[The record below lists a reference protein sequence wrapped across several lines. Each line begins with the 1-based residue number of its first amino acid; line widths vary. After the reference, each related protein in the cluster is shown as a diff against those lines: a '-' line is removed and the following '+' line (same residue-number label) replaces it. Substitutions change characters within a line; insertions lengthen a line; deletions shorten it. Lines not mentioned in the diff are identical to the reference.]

1 MFCLYVYVHTAH
13 TLKRGGVG
21 LPIEFFDHR
30 VLRAQQLLQLALACV
45 CVCACVCVRACACV
59 RVLCVCLSVRVCA
72 FVRM

>member
-1 MFCLYVYVHTAH
+1 MYAWMFCLHVYVHTAH

-45 CVCACVCVRACACV
+45 CVCVRVRACV
-59 RVLCVCLSVRVCA
+59 RVLFVCLSVRVCA